1 MNYLTNYYKNLS
13 EQLQEKINYLE
24 KLLNEGRVVRD
35 PKTGKDIL
43 IRDPSMMPRNSPFT
57 PKPGEPKPEPFT
69 PIKPGWL
76 PKPEPVKRK
85 PEHIGPGE
93 PEPKPIK
100 PGLLP
105 KPEPGKRKPEPIR
118 PGEPE
123 PKPIKPGSRPFFIP
137 GKPKPSPMRPFDPG
151 MLPQPGDRFYKELP
165 PEPEPGKFD
174 PRKLPSWWDADEW
187 PRRIE

>member
-100 PGLLP
+100 PG
-105 KPEPGKRKPEPIR
+105 
-118 PGEPE
+118 
-123 PKPIKPGSRPFFIP
+123 SRPFFIP